1 MKSVRNRNLR
11 IRVGWRYFK
20 NGIGSFKQVFY
31 KDGGG
36 VREVFLLFLD
46 VDIRVVIYYLK
57 EVIFFIGECKYGD
70 VNQMEL
76 SLGDYVGKILK
87 NFDIQGDDN

>member
-1 MKSVRNRNLR
+1 MWVGDILR
-11 IRVGWRYFK
+11 MVLVVLSRF
-20 NGIGSFKQVFY
+20 FY

-70 VNQMEL
+70 VN
-76 SLGDYVGKILK
+76 
-87 NFDIQGDDN
+87 